1 MGWARPALPHPAR
14 IPVAVRHR
22 PGSGRLRRA
31 ESVGGGGFLAA
42 FAAGLAVTALNQTL
56 CDCFLDFGQFIAETI
71 LLAFVLFGALLSTML
86 DRPRRWRAA

>member
-1 MGWARPALPHPAR
+1 
-14 IPVAVRHR
+14 VAACVA
-22 PGSGRLRRA
+22 A

-42 FAAGLAVTALNQTL
+42 FAAGLAVTAFNQTL